1 MKRVYN
7 HVTRG
12 NNLRYRA
19 WSLPGTKLDAPYFY
33 LSFYE
38 YMLGVRHGTEQQTQ
52 NSKHR
57 TANTTSD
64 LVFLLYINDLGE
76 NCTSR
81 MRLFA
86 DDTLIYSTIESY
98 NDAVK
103 LTTATSSTQRPQI
116 YRGSDK
122 ILHTVTKTNEERE
135 HRLPTLQK
143 AT

>member
-1 MKRVYN
+1 M
-7 HVTRG
+7 
-12 NNLRYRA
+12 A
-19 WSLPGTKLDAPYFY
+19 
-33 LSFYE
+33 
-38 YMLGVRHGTEQQTQ
+38 Q

-86 DDTLIYSTIESY
+86 DDTLIYSTIDSY

-103 LTTATSSTQRPQI
+103 LTTATSSTQQPQM